1 MTIKDDHVHVDEG
14 RGRSASDRGGGAGGA
29 PVARWVHRRPGGTD
43 PEDRAALLFRRVPV
57 VPGVAFGPQ
66 AHARVRARL
75 AAELGDAP
83 AAAVL
88 ATTLGR
94 LRRVRAP
101 ALRWGIAAG
110 LLLGSGV
117 VIAARGV
124 DHWWNRG
131 VSMASAPVSSGEKVA
146 RQRSARGAHRRDA
159 VNGAAALAPSLD
171 QTPVQAAVAPAVAS
185 TPVSESPL
193 AAEAKQLNGA
203 ISRLRR
209 DRDASGALADL
220 AEYRRR
226 FPNGTLTT
234 EADTVRID
242 ALLMLGRQDEAL
254 AALSAL
260 PLDGSGREQE
270 LRVIRGELRATSDCA
285 RALADFDQVRS
296 PAASPELVERALF
309 GSAVCLS
316 RQGRQVEARREAERY
331 IGRFPRGRFAREAR
345 RLSAPGGSDVT
356 GTEPKQPIP

>member
-1 MTIKDDHVHVDEG
+1 
-14 RGRSASDRGGGAGGA
+14 
-29 PVARWVHRRPGGTD
+29 
-43 PEDRAALLFRRVPV
+43 
-57 VPGVAFGPQ
+57 
-66 AHARVRARL
+66 
-75 AAELGDAP
+75 
-83 AAAVL
+83 
-88 ATTLGR
+88 
-94 LRRVRAP
+94 LRRGRAP

-124 DHWWNRG
+124 NHWWARA
-131 VSMASAPVSSGEKVA
+131 VSVASAPVSSTEQVA
-146 RQRSARGAHRRDA
+146 RHRSARGAYQRDA
-159 VNGAAALAPSLD
+159 MTGAAVSGPSLEQPSSAPSSR
-171 QTPVQAAVAPAVAS
+171 PIVAP
-185 TPVSESPL
+185 TPLSESPL
-193 AAEAKQLNGA
+193 AAEARQLNGA

-209 DRDASGALADL
+209 DRDASGALAAL

-226 FPNGTLTT
+226 FPNGTLTA

-260 PLDGSGREQE
+260 SLDGGGREQE

-285 RALADFDQVRS
+285 RALADFDRVRS

-316 RQGRQVEARREAERY
+316 RQGRHVEARHEAEGYLR
-331 IGRFPRGRFAREAR
+331 RFPHGRFAREAR
-345 RLSAPGGSDVT
+345 RLSARGGSELP
-356 GTEPKQPIP
+356 GTESTQPTP